1 MKRKLYTLAAM
12 LLLTATTLCAQRLR
26 SESPKAKLQWA
37 EMAITNLY
45 VDTVDENKLVEDAI
59 RGMLEKLDPHST
71 YSTAKEVKALND
83 CGEFFRGVAYSHED
97 EKQCG
102 ENVVLV
108 MRGNNIKSGHIVDD
122 SDRVFIDKAIVGQ
135 DQLMT
140 KFSVLFAMSS
150 GSKEHVGK
158 TAVYYDYP
166 AMAAYGAFCSKYVPS
181 DSYRYFMFN
190 FLSSSTYRAFV
201 KRICGGTGINNM
213 KEEYFNVPLFAL
225 PGDIGQVRKFNEL
238 TATIYAQVYNCTQE
252 MSKLMSLRDFLLPLL
267 MNGQVKVG

>member
-1 MKRKLYTLAAM
+1 MAGATSLDYAFDRERECSYGRRTKRQIIEHFSRFIATVWRIHPFREGNTRT
-12 LLLTATTLCAQRLR
+12 TAVF
-26 SESPKAKLQWA
+26 
-37 EMAITNLY
+37 AIKYL
-45 VDTVDENKLVEDAI
+45 
-59 RGMLEKLDPHST
+59 
-71 YSTAKEVKALND
+71 KELGFKVA
-83 CGEFFRGVAYSHED
+83 FFRGVAYSHED

-108 MRGNNIKSGHIVDD
+108 MRGNNIKCGHIVDD

-267 MNGQVKVG
+267 MNGQVKVA